1 MKEQLF
7 FNDPAIDRL
16 MGMVM
21 SLAAEVY
28 ILRDRTQA
36 LEEMLEQSGT
46 LHPGAIEHWQPGPER
61 QADLTAERDA
71 FIARIMEPIISG
83 GRASSNV
90 DEELVSRLTNGSAD
104 GWR

>member
-1 MKEQLF
+1 MKEQIF

-21 SLAAEVY
+21 ALAAEVY

-36 LEEMLEQSGT
+36 LEEILTQNG
-46 LHPGAIEHWQPGPER
+46 LLRPNAIEELEPTPER
-61 QADLTAERDA
+61 RAEMSAERDA
-71 FIARIMEPIISG
+71 FIARIMEPIIAA

-90 DEELVSRLTNGSAD
+90 NEELVASLIKSG
-104 GWR
+104 

>member
-7 FNDPAIDRL
+7 FNDPTIDRL

-21 SLAAEVY
+21 ALAAEVY

-36 LEEMLEQSGT
+36 LEELLEQSGT
-46 LHPGAIEHWQPGPER
+46 LAPNAVENLQPSPER
-61 QADLTAERDA
+61 RAELAKERDA
-71 FIARIMEPIISG
+71 FIARIMEPVISG

-90 DEELVSRLTNGSAD
+90 NEELVSSLTKSE
-104 GWR
+104 